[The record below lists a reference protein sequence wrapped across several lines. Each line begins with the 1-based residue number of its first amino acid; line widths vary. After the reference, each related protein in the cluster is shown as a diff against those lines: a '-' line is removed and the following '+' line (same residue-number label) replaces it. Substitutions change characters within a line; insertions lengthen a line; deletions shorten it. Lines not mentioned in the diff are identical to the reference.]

1 MIRRIAFAGSLS
13 VAVILCLSTTGV
25 ARADVSL
32 TTACHDQTPQNGA
45 VMHEYKGVRLGM
57 SRDQVKE
64 VAGKPSDSTDTS
76 DDFKLTG
83 EDMMTIHYEN
93 NMVKAI
99 QIAFFDIKN
108 VPEWKTVV
116 GDAEVNH
123 SDSGAR
129 HARKVMADD
138 NYWVSI
144 WQNKDGSMTR
154 ITISR

>member
-1 MIRRIAFAGSLS
+1 
-13 VAVILCLSTTGV
+13 
-25 ARADVSL
+25 
-32 TTACHDQTPQNGA
+32 
-45 VMHEYKGVRLGM
+45 MHEYKGVRLGM

-64 VAGKPSDSTDTS
+64 VVGKPSDSTDTS

-129 HARKVMADD
+129 HARKVMADE

>member
-1 MIRRIAFAGSLS
+1 MIRRVAFAGSLS

-32 TTACHDQTPQNGA
+32 TTACLDHPQQEGA

-64 VAGKPSDSTDTS
+64 AMGKPSDSTDMS

-93 NMVKAI
+93 NLVKAI

-108 VPEWKTVV
+108 VPEWKAVV
-116 GDAEVNH
+116 GDAEVNQ

-129 HARKVMADD
+129 HARKVMADE